1 MSMTPFDKMCAL
13 LEKQNGV
20 YAAAEYTREGVKER
34 TFLPSAGAHNC
45 YSIAKSV
52 TSCALGMLED
62 EGRLRDTDTLFTYLT
77 ADHDEKW
84 DSVTL
89 RDICLHKTGT
99 PPDANIDIDVQDFWT
114 DGTTDFLRY
123 VLSKP
128 LVYEPGKGPFVYSDM
143 NYYILSRVVE
153 QVTGMTTAAFLQ
165 QRLFNP
171 LHFRGNAWGTCPQ
184 GHTLGGTGIFLRT
197 RDLAAYGYMLACGG
211 VYNGQRL
218 LSQSWITKAKGMPG
232 TYGYGFFNTPDD
244 SYFVAGGMYG
254 QTLYIFPST
263 QTAVALH
270 GHGVVCDDIDALIVP
285 LYL

>member
-1 MSMTPFDKMCAL
+1 MSPFDKMCTL

-20 YAAAEYTREGVKER
+20 YAAAEYTREGVKEQ

-52 TSCALGMLED
+52 TSCALGILED

-99 PPDANIDIDVQDFWT
+99 PPEANIDIDVQDFWT

-143 NYYILSRVVE
+143 NYYLLSRVVE

-171 LHFRGNAWGTCPQ
+171 LHFRGHAWGTCPQ

-263 QTAVALH
+263 QTAVALQ
-270 GHGVVCDDIDALIVP
+270 GHGVVCDDIDAQIVP

>member
-1 MSMTPFDKMCAL
+1 MSPFDKMCTL

-20 YAAAEYTREGVKER
+20 YAAAEYTREGVKEQ

-52 TSCALGMLED
+52 TSCALGILED

-99 PPDANIDIDVQDFWT
+99 PPEANIDIDVQDFWT

-143 NYYILSRVVE
+143 NYYLLSRVVE

-171 LHFRGNAWGTCPQ
+171 LHFRGHAWGTCPQ

-263 QTAVALH
+263 QTAVALQ
-270 GHGVVCDDIDALIVP
+270 GHGVVCDEIDAQIVP